1 MKIFNR
7 NKKEEGYSEYENTKY
22 DIEMKVSML
31 ALKYEDERNS
41 KGLLPKE
48 FWREV
53 KLYIFKLYFKVGIF
67 WSVLFLLLSSCLLY
81 TKNFSA
87 FFFWLI
93 AYFIYLGY
101 LYMKTI
107 SWTKSV
113 KKNGIKELEKEGKS
127 GGDLL

>member
-53 KLYIFKLYFKVGIF
+53 KLYIFKLYFSTRF
-67 WSVLFLLLSSCLLY
+67 
-81 TKNFSA
+81 N
-87 FFFWLI
+87 
-93 AYFIYLGY
+93 
-101 LYMKTI
+101 
-107 SWTKSV
+107 
-113 KKNGIKELEKEGKS
+113 S
-127 GGDLL
+127 GLNVAAHHGS